1 MFNLPRPPGWIG
13 PAGALLLQAC
23 LLGPNYVEPEIQTA
37 DAWRSAVAD
46 EMNQES
52 PAIVRWWESLG
63 DTVLTDLIRRA
74 ELANFDL
81 KSAVAR
87 VQEARAQRGIARG
100 DYFPTITLDGAYSY
114 FKLSENSPAGQQIVA
129 GGATIEA
136 DDNWQASADFFWEID
151 VFGRI
156 RRQNEAA
163 NAQFQASIEDYRDV
177 LVTLYAEVAA
187 SYVDVRT
194 YQTRLAFA
202 RQNADLQRSTV
213 QLTRDRF
220 DAGLVSGLDV
230 AQAETNLAATESEI
244 PALETALQRALNRV
258 AVLLG
263 AQPGTLHDDLAD
275 GTGIPTPP
283 DSIAV
288 GLPAELL
295 RRRPDVRRAERLLA
309 AQTALIGAAKADLLP
324 RFSLTGILELFAPN
338 VGDLF
343 TSESVGWSLVPG
355 MRWNIFSGGK
365 IRNNVKVQEAR
376 TEQLLYFYEQS
387 VLLALEETENALV
400 AFELEKLRR
409 DRLTDAVASAERS
422 VAIVRTQY
430 LSGLTD
436 FQRYLDSERALFQQ
450 QDLLAASEGQVVRN
464 LIALNKALGGGWSL
478 DGEQPDRSAINA
490 SAGGASAGSPGTPD
504 NDRQPRYEP

>member
-1 MFNLPRPPGWIG
+1 MPKLARSFG
-13 PAGALLLQAC
+13 PAAVVGALLLQGC
-23 LLGPNYVEPEIQTA
+23 LLGPNYVEPQIGTA
-37 DAWRSAVAD
+37 DAWRSAVAE
-46 EMNQES
+46 EMSQES
-52 PAIVRWWESLG
+52 PPIVRWWESLG
-63 DTVLTDLIRRA
+63 DTVLTDLIHRA
-74 ELANFDL
+74 ELANLDL

-87 VQEARAQRGIARG
+87 VREARALRGIARG
-100 DYFPTITLDGAYSY
+100 DYFPTITLNGAYSY
-114 FKLSENSPAGQQIVA
+114 FKLSENSPAGQIAA
-129 GGATIEA
+129 GAGEPIEA
-136 DDNWQASADFFWEID
+136 DDSWQASADFFWEID

-163 NAQFQASIEDYRDV
+163 VAQFQASIEDYRDV
-177 LVTLYAEVAA
+177 LVTLYGEVAA
-187 SYVDVRT
+187 SYIDVRT

-202 RQNADLQRSTV
+202 RQNATLQRSTV

-220 DAGLVSGLDV
+220 NAGLVSGLDV
-230 AQAETNLAATESEI
+230 SQAETNLAATTAEI
-244 PALETALQRALNRV
+244 PTLETALHRSLNRV

-263 AQPGTLHDDLAD
+263 VQPGTIHDELSAAA
-275 GTGIPTPP
+275 GIPPAP

-324 RFSLTGILELFAPN
+324 RFSLTGILELFAPK

-343 TSESVGWSLVPG
+343 ASESVGWSLVPG
-355 MRWNIFSGGK
+355 VRWNIFDGGK

-387 VLLALEETENALV
+387 VLLALEEVENALV

-409 DRLTDAVASAERS
+409 ERLGEAVAAAQRS
-422 VAIVRTQY
+422 VSIVRTQY

-464 LIALNKALGGGWSL
+464 LIALNKALGGGWVL
-478 DGEQPDRSAINA
+478 EGEEPDRQKTAAAPADAPS
-490 SAGGASAGSPGTPD
+490 GLPGTPD
-504 NDRQPRYEP
+504 NDR

>member
-1 MFNLPRPPGWIG
+1 MGQEPP
-13 PAGALLLQAC
+13 P
-23 LLGPNYVEPEIQTA
+23 
-37 DAWRSAVAD
+37 
-46 EMNQES
+46 
-52 PAIVRWWESLG
+52 IVRWWESFG
-63 DTVLTDLIRRA
+63 DTVLTDLIYRA
-74 ELANFDL
+74 ELANLDL

-87 VQEARAQRGIARG
+87 VREARAQRGVARG
-100 DYFPTITLDGAYSY
+100 DYFPTITLSGAYSY
-114 FKLSENSPAGQQIVA
+114 FKLSENSAAGQIVVGA
-129 GGATIEA
+129 GGTIEPN
-136 DDNWQASADFFWEID
+136 DNWQASTDFFWEID

-163 NAQFQASIEDYRDV
+163 SAQFQASIEDYRDV

-194 YQTRLAFA
+194 FQARLAFA
-202 RQNADLQRSTV
+202 RQNAALQRSTV

-220 DAGLVSGLDV
+220 NAGLVSGLDV
-230 AQAETNLAATESEI
+230 AQAETNFASTEAEI
-244 PALETALQRALNRV
+244 PALETALNRGLNRV

-263 AQPGTLHDDLAD
+263 VQPGTIHDELNDD
-275 GTGIPTPP
+275 RGIPMAP
-283 DSIAV
+283 DSIAT

-309 AQTALIGAAKADLLP
+309 AQTALIGAAKAELLP
-324 RFSLTGILELFAPN
+324 RFSLTGILELFAPK

-343 TSESVGWSLVPG
+343 SSESVGWSLVPG
-355 MRWNIFSGGK
+355 VRWNIFSGGK

-387 VLLALEETENALV
+387 VLLALEEVENALV

-409 DRLTDAVASAERS
+409 ARLGDAVTAAQRS
-422 VAIVRTQY
+422 VDIVRTQY

-464 LIALNKALGGGWSL
+464 LIALNKALGGGWVL
-478 DGEQPDRSAINA
+478 EGEAPDRQRTAAAPADA
-490 SAGGASAGSPGTPD
+490 STGLVGTPD
-504 NDRQPRYEP
+504 DERQP